1 MNNIN
6 FYEMAQQ
13 LLGELPESSL
23 FLYDVT
29 TILLIVFTLFLVIF
43 PVALISRHKF

>member
-1 MNNIN
+1 MVNVN
-6 FYEMAQQ
+6 FYEMAKQ
-13 LLGELPESSL
+13 LLGELPQSSM

-43 PVALISRHKF
+43 PIVLISRYKF